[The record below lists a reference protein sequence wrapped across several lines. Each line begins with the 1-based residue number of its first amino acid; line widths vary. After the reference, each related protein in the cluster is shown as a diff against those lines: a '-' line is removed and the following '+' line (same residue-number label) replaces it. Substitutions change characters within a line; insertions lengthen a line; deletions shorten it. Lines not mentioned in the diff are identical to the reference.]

1 MPSDSSFDDIN
12 DLSQLKYQIWTSEN
26 ENGENLLDSEPS
38 NKLKVKAKGLNR
50 KQEHNI
56 VNQVN

>member
-1 MPSDSSFDDIN
+1 MPSDDSFDDIN
-12 DLSQLKYQIWTSEN
+12 DLTRLKYQFWTSEN
-26 ENGENLLDSEPS
+26 DNAQLDSESS
-38 NKLKVKAKGLNR
+38 NKMKVNTKGLNR